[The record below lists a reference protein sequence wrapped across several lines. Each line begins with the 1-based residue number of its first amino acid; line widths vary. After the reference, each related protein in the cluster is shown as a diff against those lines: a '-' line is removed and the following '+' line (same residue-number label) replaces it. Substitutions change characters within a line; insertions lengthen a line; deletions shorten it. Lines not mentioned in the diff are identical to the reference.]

1 MADDDTTDTDTG
13 ADDDVTSTDAD
24 GAGDGG
30 AQRALA
36 AERKARRTAEKT
48 LKDLQTKLQGL
59 EDKDKSEAQRL
70 QDAVTV
76 AEKRAADAEAR
87 LLRIE
92 VGAAKGLS
100 VAQAKRLV
108 GETQEELE
116 ADADE
121 LLTTFGAASSG
132 KAESD
137 AGADK
142 AKPSA
147 GRGRPKEDLRGGA
160 SSNADSGDK
169 PVDPAKLAASIL
181 SRPF

>member
-1 MADDDTTDTDTG
+1 MADEDDTGT
-13 ADDDVTSTDAD
+13 AEDDATSTD
-24 GAGDGG
+24 GEGGGDDG

-36 AERKARRTAEKT
+36 AERRARRTAEKT
-48 LKDLQTKLQGL
+48 LKDLQAKLQGL

-76 AEKRAADAEAR
+76 AEKRALDAEQR

-121 LLTTFGAASSG
+121 LLSTFGASSA
-132 KAESD
+132 KDSAAE
-137 AGADK
+137 DK
-142 AKPSA
+142 PKPRGS
-147 GRGRPKEDLRGGA
+147 GRPAEKLRPGA
-160 SSNADSGDK
+160 APDAEPK
-169 PVDPAKLAASIL
+169 VDPGQLAASIL